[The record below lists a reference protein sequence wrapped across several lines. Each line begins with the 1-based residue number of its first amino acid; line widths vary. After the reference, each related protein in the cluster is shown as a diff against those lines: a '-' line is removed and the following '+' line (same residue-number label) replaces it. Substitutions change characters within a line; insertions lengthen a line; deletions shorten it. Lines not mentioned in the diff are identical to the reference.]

1 MEEKKS
7 VCEGCKY
14 IKPCAKATA
23 NGMICGYVCTA
34 NEKTFVDISNFIGL
48 DINSCIDYEA
58 DENFQLQVALE
69 VKDMQKVALQYDVL
83 KNEGDE

>member
-34 NEKTFVDISNFIGL
+34 NEKTFVDIRS
-48 DINSCIDYEA
+48 
-58 DENFQLQVALE
+58 
-69 VKDMQKVALQYDVL
+69 
-83 KNEGDE
+83 